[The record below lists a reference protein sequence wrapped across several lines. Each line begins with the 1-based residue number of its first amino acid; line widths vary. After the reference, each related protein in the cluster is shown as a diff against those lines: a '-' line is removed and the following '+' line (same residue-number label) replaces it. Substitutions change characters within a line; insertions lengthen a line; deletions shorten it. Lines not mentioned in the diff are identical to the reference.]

1 MTKSYL
7 SIIGIFLSISLFAQ
21 DNVTKSYEYFNEGI
35 IFYKEKYFDAAIRYY
50 TKAIDL
56 NEEYPKAYYYR
67 ANCKLKLKE
76 YDSAV
81 KDFKLAIKYDE
92 QFAKAHLYKGHAQM
106 QLKEYDKSLASFE
119 DALDLDPKLAKAH
132 LNK

>member
-35 IFYKEKYFDAAIRYY
+35 IFYKEKYFDTAIRYY

-67 ANCKLKLKE
+67 ANCKL
-76 YDSAV
+76 
-81 KDFKLAIKYDE
+81 
-92 QFAKAHLYKGHAQM
+92 
-106 QLKEYDKSLASFE
+106 
-119 DALDLDPKLAKAH
+119 
-132 LNK
+132 